1 MLSGEPWHGYKV
13 FASQDLP
20 DKAALIC
27 EQWTEGQNL
36 ISQKDDLGEGDSA
49 HKPSW
54 PGHHCELS
62 AGGALS
68 PWCLLLLQLG

>member
-1 MLSGEPWHGYKV
+1 MDTKV
-13 FASQDLP
+13 FASQDLQ
-20 DKAALIC
+20 DRAVLIC

-36 ISQKDDLGEGDSA
+36 ISQDDLGEDDSA
-49 HKPSW
+49 HKSSW
-54 PGHHCELS
+54 PSHHRELS